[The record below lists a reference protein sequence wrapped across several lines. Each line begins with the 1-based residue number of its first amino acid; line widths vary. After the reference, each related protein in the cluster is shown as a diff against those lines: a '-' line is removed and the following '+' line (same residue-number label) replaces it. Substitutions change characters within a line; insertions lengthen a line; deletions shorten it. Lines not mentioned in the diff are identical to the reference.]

1 MGSLAL
7 SIEAKAELDPKVEL
21 ELSIE
26 AKAELDSKAELD
38 LSSKNLDLKNFLT
51 GFIPS
56 TE

>member
-1 MGSLAL
+1 MAL
-7 SIEAKAELDPKVEL
+7 SIEAKAELDLKVEL
-21 ELSIE
+21 ELSME

-38 LSSKNLDLKNFLT
+38 LCSKNLDLINSLT